1 MKHKRKWIG
10 VILLAVVVAI
20 TAVDIVRISRYKV
33 YPRGPEST
41 IQLNESQV
49 YYDLANGKSIANW
62 GQLDG
67 ALEYIESEYD
77 CSDFRLVNLIRILY
91 EFNDSIPTTYSQKIE
106 NVLTNFRYW
115 MDESGGNSMCYWSEN
130 HQILFASAEYLMGQQ
145 YSDRIFP
152 NSGLSGEQHKSK
164 ACHRILDWLQM
175 RWHYGFTEFYS
186 NVYYKEDIGALINL
200 IDYADDEEIVKKSQI
215 ILDLLFYDVASQ
227 SRSTLFVSVSGRA
240 YEHHRKNGSMSRTAE
255 YYWGNG
261 QAISPGMTY
270 GLVATKNYQLP
281 PVLKEIALDSSD
293 VIIKQSN
300 GLNLSEL
307 DSEGYYGTD
316 TRSMMMQWGMEAFTN
331 PEVVRNTLSYM
342 RANCMFSNDFIAD
355 FKTLDFSLLN
365 WLHLEPLIVNLINPQ
380 YNGIAIQQGNTYTYR
395 TKDYSMYTMQSHQ
408 VGGYADQQHV

>member
-1 MKHKRKWIG
+1 MKYKRKWIWG
-10 VILLAVVVAI
+10 ILLAVVVAI

-33 YPRGPEST
+33 YPRRPEST

-49 YYDLANGKSIANW
+49 YYDLVNGKSIANW

-106 NVLTNFRYW
+106 KILTNFRYW
-115 MDESGGNSMCYWSEN
+115 MDEPGGNSMCHWSEN
-130 HQILFASAEYLMGQQ
+130 HQILFASAEYLIGQQ
-145 YSDRIFP
+145 YSDRVFP
-152 NSGLSGEQHKSK
+152 NSGLSGDQHKSK
-164 ACHRILDWLQM
+164 ARRRILDWLQM

-331 PEVVRNTLSYM
+331 PE
-342 RANCMFSNDFIAD
+342 
-355 FKTLDFSLLN
+355 
-365 WLHLEPLIVNLINPQ
+365 
-380 YNGIAIQQGNTYTYR
+380 
-395 TKDYSMYTMQSHQ
+395 
-408 VGGYADQQHV
+408 